1 MITRVLGRFS
11 VALILGTG
19 IAFGLLYVMQLLIAT
34 GRGALT
40 ERHESVKITDFVR
53 VQRQQVVQTRQQ
65 EAEKPPDAQK
75 MPELPQAT
83 TSRLGGGVAV
93 SVSMSAPRIGAD
105 VNLNGVNIGVADG
118 EYLPIV
124 KVAPIYPA
132 RAAERGIEGYVI
144 VEYTV
149 TKDGTTRDV
158 HVIKSTSSL
167 FDRAAIESAQ
177 KYKYKPR
184 VVDGQPVEVPGVR
197 TKITFV
203 LTKGST

>member
-1 MITRVLGRFS
+1 MGV
-11 VALILGTG
+11 
-19 IAFGLLYVMQLLIAT
+19 AFGLLFVMQLLIAT
-34 GRGALT
+34 GHGALT

-53 VQRQQVVQTRQQ
+53 AQRPQVVQTRQQ
-65 EAEKPPDAQK
+65 EAQKPPDAQE
-75 MPELPQAT
+75 MPKLPQAAQ
-83 TSRLGGGVAV
+83 SHIGGGVAV
-93 SVSMSAPRIGAD
+93 SVSMSAPRIGTNVD
-105 VNLNGVNIGVADG
+105 LNGVNIGVADG

-149 TKDGTTRDV
+149 TKDGTTKNV

-167 FDRAAIESAQ
+167 FDHAAIESAQ

-184 VVDGQPVEVPGVR
+184 VVDGEPVEVPGVR

-203 LTKGST
+203 LTKGSGST